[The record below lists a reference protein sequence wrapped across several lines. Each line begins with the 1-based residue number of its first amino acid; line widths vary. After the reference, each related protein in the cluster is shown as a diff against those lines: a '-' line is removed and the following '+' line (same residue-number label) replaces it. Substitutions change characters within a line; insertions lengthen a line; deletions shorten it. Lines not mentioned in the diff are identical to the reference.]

1 MCTCSIK
8 EVNGDLFSADE
19 SYSMAHCVA
28 ADMRLGKGIAVKFRT
43 KFGQMHTLK
52 QQEQKPGGV
61 AVLQDKSRFIYY
73 LVTKESSWAKPTY
86 QSLNDSLNA
95 MKIHMGSQLQQTANY
110 YATRLSHLLSESTS
124 ENNWHDECRVATKRN
139 NAAYKATLKGKATR
153 RVNATTSRKWK

>member
-95 MKIHMGSQLQQTANY
+95 MKIHMLKHNINKLAIPRIGCGLDGLVWQKVKNMLHKVFEEVPVEIIVYNY
-110 YATRLSHLLSESTS
+110 
-124 ENNWHDECRVATKRN
+124 VP
-139 NAAYKATLKGKATR
+139 
-153 RVNATTSRKWK
+153 